1 MWALGIW
8 RVQKLVRTIQTQ
20 TVTAITKCN
29 DSTPLIVVL
38 FEADLKFYMK
48 IARKTLDSL
57 VRGSLTYR
65 TFVHTGLFESQVS
78 DCRLVGL
85 TALFKDTGKNR
96 PIVKRWITLNWWIS
110 RLSPCW
116 VFIFIIKVHLP
127 YLLRTITKVSHF
139 FSFNNTRKWT
149 QKLPAE

>member
-8 RVQKLVRTIQTQ
+8 RVQKLVRTIQAQ

-29 DSTPLIVVL
+29 DSTPLIVVI
-38 FEADLKFYMK
+38 FEADLNIK
-48 IARKTLDSL
+48 ILDGL

-65 TFVHTGLFESQVS
+65 TFIHTGFFESQVS

-96 PIVKRWITLNWWIS
+96 PIVKR
-110 RLSPCW
+110 
-116 VFIFIIKVHLP
+116 
-127 YLLRTITKVSHF
+127 
-139 FSFNNTRKWT
+139 
-149 QKLPAE
+149 

>member
-48 IARKTLDSL
+48 IARKALDSF

-65 TFVHTGLFESQVS
+65 TFIHTGFFESQVS

-96 PIVKRWITLNWWIS
+96 PIVKR
-110 RLSPCW
+110 
-116 VFIFIIKVHLP
+116 
-127 YLLRTITKVSHF
+127 
-139 FSFNNTRKWT
+139 
-149 QKLPAE
+149 